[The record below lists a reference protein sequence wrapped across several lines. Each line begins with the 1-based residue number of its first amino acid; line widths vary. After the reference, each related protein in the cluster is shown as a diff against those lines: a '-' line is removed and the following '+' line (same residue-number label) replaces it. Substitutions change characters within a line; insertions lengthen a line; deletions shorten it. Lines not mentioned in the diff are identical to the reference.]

1 MPKKKFSPFNVV
13 ILMVITSVLL
23 GLMVSYAVFKS
34 SEGRLPT
41 LTKHNVTVEREI
53 REDAGKETWTMR
65 VDGSGIDFHHYS
77 YPSSDRLYHL
87 KFRGTDG
94 KNALS
99 VFNTFSQWAATAA
112 RNSVEP
118 FSKRISPDCVLSWLG
133 SGEKLDEIP
142 CDFSYRLPDNG
153 SGATL
158 NEKFT
163 RNDIEKFSELLKQ
176 LPEANA
182 ERLAKESK
190 AKQEQSLF
198 K

>member
-1 MPKKKFSPFNVV
+1 MRTLSLIFAVALVV
-13 ILMVITSVLL
+13 
-23 GLMVSYAVFKS
+23 ACEKA
-34 SEGRLPT
+34 PT
-41 LTKHNVTVEREI
+41 LTKHNATVEREL
-53 REDAGKETWTMR
+53 REDAGKEIWTMR

-87 KFRGTDG
+87 EFRRTDG

-118 FSKRISPDCVLSWLG
+118 FSKRISSDCALSWLG
-133 SGEKLDEIP
+133 SNGKLYEIP

-153 SGATL
+153 RGAML
-158 NEKFT
+158 NKEFT
-163 RNDIEKFSELLKQ
+163 NNDIEKFSELLKQ

-190 AKQEQSLF
+190 GEQEQSLF